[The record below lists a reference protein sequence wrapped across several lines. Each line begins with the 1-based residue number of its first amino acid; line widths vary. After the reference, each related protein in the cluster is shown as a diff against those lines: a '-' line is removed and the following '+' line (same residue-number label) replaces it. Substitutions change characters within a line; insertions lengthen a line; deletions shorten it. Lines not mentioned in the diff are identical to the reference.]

1 VFVEIDGRG
10 AWERARVTWAESRR
24 FCALGALVAVVVLA
38 FFVMLVTGPVGHG
51 TRVLDDLGQVGAALL
66 AGLAARYRSQ
76 RAADR
81 IRNFWGWLAA
91 AAFVWAG
98 GQLLWSAYELIGH
111 KAPFPSF
118 ADVGFFLAVP
128 AIACAIVSLV
138 PHDLRPVVQARIA
151 VDSVIVASSMLFVGW
166 FVLRDRLYAGSHGRS
181 ALQQVVGVAFP
192 MGDVA
197 ILALVII
204 AASHFA
210 TRRVPFGTIG
220 VALVAI
226 AVSDG
231 TYAYFMGQQHHASG
245 NLIDT
250 GWVLGYLLL
259 ALAAFSPAAES
270 ESGPEEADDD
280 GASWR
285 GWLPYPAVLLCGTFI
300 LVHAIEGIALRGLLL
315 WTAIVLFLAITVR
328 QLVVLRENHSLTRG
342 LEDTVE
348 RRTAELRS
356 SEERLQTVIQHVSDV
371 VSVVNRSGEILSV
384 SSSVREVLG
393 YRPDELSDV
402 NILSFVH
409 PDEVALL
416 ETFLVDMATATK
428 PTAHLEARMRH
439 RSGTWR
445 YTETAGADLTE
456 DPVLQGIV
464 LTTRDVTQRRQ
475 LEEQLTDQAFH
486 DSLTGLPNRAL
497 FGDRLDHA
505 VSRAT
510 RIGNPLAVLFI
521 DLDDFKAVNDT
532 LGHREGDE
540 LLRHV
545 ASELAMCVRLSD
557 TVARLGG
564 DEFAVLMEDA
574 SVAEALE
581 AADRIQ
587 HRLNRPVMVQGS
599 EIVVSASVGVA
610 ATDELVGEST
620 ELMRNADI
628 AMYSAKTDG
637 KARYKLFESS
647 MHSRVVERT
656 ALLSDLRHALER
668 REMDVCFQPI
678 VELAS
683 LEACGFEA
691 LVRWH
696 HPERGTIDPIEFI
709 NLAEQ
714 TGLIVAI
721 GEYVL
726 EESCRQLVE
735 WDNMGISGE
744 ALTVSVNVSGRQL
757 IAPDLV
763 ATVERVLRD
772 TGVEPS
778 RLTLELTESMLL
790 DDIDTSTEQLQALKR
805 LGVRLAI
812 DDFGTGYSSL
822 SYLRQLPVD
831 FLKIDRSFIDGL
843 DAELAG
849 ADLVRAIIDLGQ
861 RLQLTTIAEGIETPE
876 QAGFLTGAG
885 CRLAQG
891 YYFCRPLAVP
901 QVHDYLRSK
910 SRQLHAVASAAVA
923 HAAVQD
929 MPAAS

>member
-1 VFVEIDGRG
+1 
-10 AWERARVTWAESRR
+10 
-24 FCALGALVAVVVLA
+24 
-38 FFVMLVTGPVGHG
+38 
-51 TRVLDDLGQVGAALL
+51 
-66 AGLAARYRSQ
+66 
-76 RAADR
+76 
-81 IRNFWGWLAA
+81 
-91 AAFVWAG
+91 
-98 GQLLWSAYELIGH
+98 
-111 KAPFPSF
+111 
-118 ADVGFFLAVP
+118 
-128 AIACAIVSLV
+128 
-138 PHDLRPVVQARIA
+138 
-151 VDSVIVASSMLFVGW
+151 
-166 FVLRDRLYAGSHGRS
+166 
-181 ALQQVVGVAFP
+181 
-192 MGDVA
+192 
-197 ILALVII
+197 
-204 AASHFA
+204 
-210 TRRVPFGTIG
+210 
-220 VALVAI
+220 
-226 AVSDG
+226 
-231 TYAYFMGQQHHASG
+231 
-245 NLIDT
+245 
-250 GWVLGYLLL
+250 
-259 ALAAFSPAAES
+259 
-270 ESGPEEADDD
+270 
-280 GASWR
+280 
-285 GWLPYPAVLLCGTFI
+285 VLLSGTLI
-300 LVHAIEGIALRGLLL
+300 LVHAIEGTALRGLLL
-315 WTAIVLFLAITVR
+315 WSAIVLFLAITVR
-328 QLVVLRENHSLTRG
+328 QLVVLRENHDLTRG
-342 LEDTVE
+342 LERTVE

-371 VSVVNRSGEILSV
+371 ISVVSRSGELLSV
-384 SSSVREVLG
+384 SSSVRDVLG
-393 YRPDELSDV
+393 YRPDELTGV

-409 PDEVALL
+409 PDEVPLI
-416 ETFLVDMATATK
+416 ESFLVDMGATARAT
-428 PTAHLEARMRH
+428 THLEVRMRH

-445 YTETAGADLTE
+445 YTETAGADLTA
-456 DPVLQGIV
+456 DTMLQGIV
-464 LTTRDVTQRRQ
+464 LTTRDVTERRQ
-475 LEEQLTDQAFH
+475 LEEQLIDQAFH

-510 RIGNPLAVLFI
+510 RVGNPVAVLFI

-545 ASELAMCVRLSD
+545 SAELAMCVRLSD

-574 SVAEALE
+574 TVAEALE

-610 ATDELVGEST
+610 ATDELVGEGS

-656 ALLSDLRHALER
+656 ALLTDLRHALER

-678 VELAS
+678 VDLSSLAPH
-683 LEACGFEA
+683 GFEA
-691 LVRWH
+691 LVRWR

-726 EESCRQLVE
+726 EETCRQLVE
-735 WDNMGISGE
+735 WDGMGITGPG
-744 ALTVSVNVSGRQL
+744 LTVSVNVSGRQL

-763 ATVERVLRD
+763 ATVERVLRE
-772 TGVEPS
+772 TGVEAA

-790 DDIDTSTEQLQALKR
+790 DDIDTSTEQLLALKA

-831 FLKIDRSFIDGL
+831 YLKIDRSFVDGL
-843 DAELAG
+843 DGELPG
-849 ADLVRAIIDLGQ
+849 ADLVRAIIDLGR

-891 YYFCRPLAVP
+891 YYFCRPLSIV
-901 QVHDYLRSK
+901 QVHDYLRTQGT
-910 SRQLHAVASAAVA
+910 QLRAVTKDTIATPPVA
-923 HAAVQD
+923 FPDTPDIA
-929 MPAAS
+929 AAS